1 MAKFFRI
8 ESVRKARN
16 HEYWLRFGNEMQ
28 GPIRG
33 YNEAQSQGKS
43 LALIHSDDIEIVAN
57 DADGEFVVG
66 IFTSE
71 EDIGFSSNEL
81 LKKAYEESVTQSLGL
96 KDKLLAE
103 FDPDMIEGMAKMAAS
118 LTYFASQYKKL
129 DRETTGAS
137 YRMLQKVYTGS
148 KDYNIY
154 KKRYSPSELC
164 WVFHSWLNNDE
175 PFEVIKDFQG
185 IGMPDSSQLVKKV
198 VPKLSFEIDGKE
210 MILQLHSL
218 AIGTL
223 PSGDKF
229 VVVVENEEKNTYQVN
244 PVGIAIIADED
255 NLSAAIEMV
264 TNSFNK
270 NNIYRNR
277 IVFINANVVIVK
289 SKFDDTSWADIVQ
302 LPDIQTEMEFLRN
315 SVLKRELL
323 SEEGLTLKRGV
334 LISGVPGIGKS
345 VSIKCLCNELVG
357 KATILVAERVDSV
370 RGLYELASSLS
381 PCIVIFED
389 IDLITENRANDYY
402 HNTKD
407 NIMVDLLGVL
417 SGSME
422 YQDIITIATTNH
434 PEKLDAALAKRPGRF
449 DNHIKVPML
458 DEETKLAILKLYL
471 NKYTVEDTLQ
481 QEVISS
487 MKESLSNY
495 TLVGAHIEDY
505 VKTSVKRAIV
515 MGHPLSMEDFNTSAE
530 ALKTISDE
538 MERRMKLGFN

>member
-1 MAKFFRI
+1 MAKFFKL
-8 ESVRKARN
+8 ENTRKARN
-16 HEYWLRFGNEMQ
+16 HEYWLRFGGEIQ

-43 LALIHSDDIEIVAN
+43 LSLIHSDDIEIIAN

-81 LKKAYEESVTQSLGL
+81 LKKAYEASVTQSLGL
-96 KDKLLAE
+96 KDRLLAE
-103 FDPDMIEGMAKMAAS
+103 FDPDMIDGMAKMAAS
-118 LTYFASQYKKL
+118 LSYFASQYKKL
-129 DRETTGAS
+129 DRDTTGAS

-148 KDYNIY
+148 NDYNIF
-154 KKRYSPSELC
+154 KKGYSPSEMC
-164 WVFHSWLNNDE
+164 WVFHCWLNNNE
-175 PFEVIKDFQG
+175 QFEVIKDFQG
-185 IGMPDSSQLVKKV
+185 IGMPDSAQLIKKV
-198 VPKLSFEIDGKE
+198 VPKISFEIDGKE
-210 MILQLHSL
+210 SILQLHSL
-218 AIGTL
+218 AVGTL
-223 PSGDKF
+223 PNGAKF
-229 VVVVENEEKNTYQVN
+229 VVVVENEDNNSYHVS
-244 PVGIAIIADED
+244 PAGIAIIADEG

-264 TNSFNK
+264 TESFNK
-270 NNIYRNR
+270 NNIYRNH
-277 IVFINANVVIVK
+277 IVFINADVVIVK
-289 SKFDDTSWADIVQ
+289 SKFDDTTWSDIVQ
-302 LPDIQTEMEFLRN
+302 LPDIRTEMEFLRN
-315 SVLKRELL
+315 SVLKRDLL
-323 SEEGLTLKRGV
+323 VEQGLTLKRGV

-357 KATILVAERVDSV
+357 KATILVAERVNSV
-370 RGLYELASSLS
+370 RKLYELASSLS

-389 IDLITENRANDYY
+389 IDLITENRTNEYY

-422 YQDIITIATTNH
+422 YKDIITIATTNH

-458 DEETKLAILKLYL
+458 DDDTKLAILKLYL
-471 NKYTVEDTLQ
+471 DKYNVESALQ
-481 QEVISS
+481 DEIISS
-487 MKESLSNY
+487 MKESLSNF

-515 MGHPLSMEDFNTSAE
+515 MNHPLSIEDFNISAE

-538 MERRMKLGFN
+538 MKRQAKLGFN